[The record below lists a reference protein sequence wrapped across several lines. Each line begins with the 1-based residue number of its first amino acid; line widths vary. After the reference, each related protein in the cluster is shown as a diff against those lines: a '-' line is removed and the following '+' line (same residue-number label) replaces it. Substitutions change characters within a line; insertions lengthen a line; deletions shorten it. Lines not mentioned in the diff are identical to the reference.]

1 MLFSS
6 DAIGTQN
13 LYDPLDIFSD
23 SNGRPLKIQF
33 DFPTSTH
40 DALARAIFQTERT
53 TINTWTANCF
63 RGSSRQA
70 ADSFAQ
76 HVSGFRDHLG
86 ISNQTQQ
93 PILDCSQIFGFCESL
108 GRGIYIGP
116 FRNAINQ
123 GSANYYDISVGDAF
137 IKTWNSWKSG
147 NLKTQNLA
155 INRVTEDIR
164 HIFELGS
171 LEISASSDNTTLH
184 LSVDGRPYKLNELGA
199 GIAQFI
205 IVLGNVMI
213 VQPQY
218 VFIDEPELNLH
229 PALQIDFL
237 TTIASYA
244 KRGVVFATH
253 SLGLARS
260 VAERIYTFQ
269 RKTGVVSVTPFEQT
283 PNYPEFLGEMSFSGF
298 KDLGGDRILLVEGV
312 HDVKTA
318 HQFLRQIR
326 KDHKVVVLP
335 LGGDQL
341 ARGGVELELAELKRL
356 SKNIF
361 VLVDSE
367 RDAATSPPAPKR
379 LAFERVCRKLGFD
392 ICVTERRAIENY
404 LSDRAVKIVKGSK
417 YSGLKPYEKLADSPL
432 GWDKGEGWRIAREME
447 SSELRGTDIGAL
459 FGRI

>member
-1 MLFSS
+1 MQPGAAFAQYVTGFNGYIAT
-6 DAIGTQN
+6 DQ
-13 LYDPLDIFSD
+13 
-23 SNGRPLKIQF
+23 NGRP
-33 DFPTSTH
+33 
-40 DALARAIFQTERT
+40 
-53 TINTWTANCF
+53 
-63 RGSSRQA
+63 
-70 ADSFAQ
+70 
-76 HVSGFRDHLG
+76 V
-86 ISNQTQQ
+86 
-93 PILDCSQIFGFCESL
+93 LDCSQIFALCGDLNRST
-108 GRGIYIGP
+108 YIGP

-123 GSANYYDISVGDAF
+123 GSANYYDINVGDAF
-137 IKTWNSWKSG
+137 IKTWNNWKSG
-147 NLKTQNLA
+147 NSKTQNLA

-164 HIFELGS
+164 HIFEFKG
-171 LEISASSDNTTLH
+171 LEISASPDSKTLH
-184 LSVDGRPYKLNELGA
+184 LSIDGRPYKLSELGA
-199 GIAQFI
+199 GVAQFI

-213 VQPQY
+213 AQPQY

-244 KRGVVFATH
+244 KRGVIFATH

-269 RKTGVVSVTPFEQT
+269 RKAGVVSVTPFEQT
-283 PNYPEFLGEMSFSGF
+283 PNYAEFLGEMSFSGF
-298 KDLGGDRILLVEGV
+298 KDLGADRILLVEGV

-318 HQFLRQIR
+318 HQFLRQIG

-341 ARGGVELELAELKRL
+341 ARGGVELELAELTRL

-367 RDAATSPPAPKR
+367 RDTATAPAIPKR
-379 LAFERVCRKLGFD
+379 QAFESVCKKLGFD

-404 LSDRAVKIVKGSK
+404 LSDRAVKAVKGSK

-432 GWDKGEGWRIAREME
+432 GWDKGENWRIAREME
-447 SSELRGTDIGAL
+447 SSELRGTDVGAF
-459 FGRI
+459 FGKI